1 MTNTTITGTSH
12 VSDVGILGGGPAG
25 LSLAAILERNG
36 VSYTVYERTAK
47 NTPPRGGCLDL
58 HPQGGQIALKDA
70 GEAIYEKWRSLARG
84 GDATKAN
91 VFNPS
96 MDHVLGFDDGR
107 DSPEVERHDL
117 AQTLLMGIP
126 AKKIQYEKK
135 LESAERDGNGNI
147 VLKFSDGDV
156 ATGFK
161 LVVGADGG
169 FSKIRPLVSL

>member
-1 MTNTTITGTSH
+1 MTNATTNGTTH
-12 VSDVGILGGGPAG
+12 NPDVAILGGGPAG
-25 LSLAAILERNG
+25 LSLAAILERHG
-36 VSYTVYERTAK
+36 ISYTVFERTAK

-91 VFNPS
+91 VFNPK
-96 MDHVLGFDDGR
+96 MDHVLSFDDGR

-126 AKKIQYEKK
+126 ESKIQYEKQ
-135 LESAERDGNGNI
+135 LDSAERDGAGKI

-156 ATGFK
+156 ASGFK

-169 FSKIRPLVSL
+169 FSKIRPLV